1 MHPIPRLESDTK
13 ENIELKKVILKEKLF
28 VMTVCDSKFKSGM
41 YFLTNLSH
49 FKSE

>member
-41 YFLTNLSH
+41 YFLTNLSD
-49 FKSE
+49 FESE